1 VWKRICLQC
10 RRPGFDFWV
19 EKIPWRRKCNPL
31 QYSCLEN
38 STDRGAW
45 QGTVCGVA
53 RVGHDLATK
62 PPPPECGRQ
71 NNDPSPPFPQRDAR
85 IFIPGACEHGK
96 GKALR
101 LYMKVR
107 SSADLEMY
115 YPGGPV

>member
-1 VWKRICLQC
+1 MSRLG
-10 RRPGFDFWV
+10 RSPG
-19 EKIPWRRKCNPL
+19 EGNGNPL

-53 RVGHDLATK
+53 RVGHDSVTE

-71 NNDPSPPFPQRDAR
+71 NNDPSSPFPQRDAR
-85 IFIPGACEHGK
+85 VFILGACEHFLLHGK

-107 SSADLEMY
+107 SKADLEMC
-115 YPGGPV
+115 YPRGPV